1 MKTLYQSLLL
11 AIGALALAGTA
22 FAQVPST
29 NDTSDTND
37 NTGMG
42 TGALGGPAALS
53 SGVNNTAS
61 GSLALHANT
70 TGSANTASGEGALA
84 SNKVV
89 TSVLF
94 ELITARH
101 ERRSLFITANQPF
114 GEWGKIFPGDPAMAL
129 AAADRLGRRAPLI

>member
-1 MKTLYQSLLL
+1 MIAMKMTAYPSVRKT
-11 AIGALALAGTA
+11 ALEPPEPVELE
-22 FAQVPST
+22 FAR
-29 NDTSDTND
+29 DTS
-37 NTGMG
+37 
-42 TGALGGPAALS
+42 
-53 SGVNNTAS
+53 NTAS